1 MLHYK
6 ACARTWKAKAG
17 DIALMAFGSLAAVYT
32 TVQTIKVG
40 GSLFLAY
47 SSIVDLTLYP
57 ANVRAR
63 DGRTNF
69 RKLLN
74 FARIIFPTS
83 ARCLFFIA
91 NSNET
96 CHSFSR

>member
-40 GSLFLAY
+40 GSLFLTY
-47 SSIVDLTLYP
+47 SSIVDLTSYP

-74 FARIIFPTS
+74 FVSRPQQGV
-83 ARCLFFIA
+83 FFIA